1 MVVHAEALGGSGA
14 SVTSALGVITIV
26 LAGLSRVAIMMRRNR
41 RGDASARWPGPASGG
56 GPGAAYG
63 QPRRPPAAD
72 DQHEQDPAYWET
84 EPPEGSLPAD
94 GVIGDDP
101 KPDQGPGQPAPS

>member
-1 MVVHAEALGGSGA
+1 VHAEALGGSGA
-14 SVTSALGVITIV
+14 SVTSVVVVIAIV
-26 LAGLSRVAIMMRRNR
+26 LSGLCRTAIMMRRNR
-41 RGDASARWPGPASGG
+41 RGDAYTRWPGRASG

-63 QPRRPPAAD
+63 QPRRPSAAD
-72 DQHEQDPAYWET
+72 DLHEQDPAYWET

-101 KPDQGPGQPAPS
+101 KPDPAER